1 MGQFCSLQQRFF
13 LLKIFWAGLPQ
24 CVFNSRGHKNTI
36 CHAFLAQNIL
46 DRNWGHVTL
55 LNCGSK
61 KYGGCQVFF
70 FHPDWILKGWENK
83 AQSILVQSISRVSI
97 RPGQQ
102 QYKGFFGL
110 AVFMRKL
117 VISSCKKCRN
127 QFSFVTKCHQSKC
140 KCLGLVL
147 LILLRLT
154 KFS

>member
-1 MGQFCSLQQRFF
+1 MGQFCSLKQSFF
-13 LLKIFWAGLPQ
+13 LLKIFLAVLPQ

-55 LNCGSK
+55 LLRQQKIWRLSS
-61 KYGGCQVFF
+61 VF

-102 QYKGFFGL
+102 RSTRVFWDL